1 MAPTRRPRN
10 TLSVAA
16 EKRLVNEQIT
26 SRARQLNA
34 DTGKPPPRG
43 SASCPDPR
51 HTVTLLSR
59 YIWMTPDENFGKFYQ
74 FCKIGGRACH
84 FQFFDRNVTGL
95 TLAQDAVMTGLLA
108 DKARLGDTNRRHLLP
123 LVATAASTT
132 GASSTASSSE
142 IANQPSVA
150 PAALNTDFVSSR
162 SSPPPSNASEWD
174 TDLAEVTA
182 LSDWM
187 VTVLIYQDS
196 TNFKTY
202 SLALRNID
210 GCFVLRDH
218 QATFEAAG
226 FETTDI
232 IRWFTPDGVWEV
244 LQWDE
249 LVPLYH
255 GELIA
260 LKPQGI
266 HVWING
272 HYMEF
277 ECNPPSAAASRPTK
291 AAKEH
296 LERIKKKQKLTPL
309 GDSIVQVRSDG
320 SRVLKTMAP
329 STPSSSHVRIS
340 VATSSPLPLPT
351 GASPPPSPDT
361 GTPETPPENKDN
373 TSKPS
378 QSTQALQ
385 ELVAIL
391 PELTNLLLMHEANV
405 EANEECS
412 CGRGKR
418 LLGHTSGTCR
428 NPQKPVKFI
437 ITHSNG
443 VHGTRVSFCECF
455 GCGNRVHQLMR
466 AKLFPGSAAEPI
478 SAFSFAVLKE
488 PKLVDTI
495 MFSHSAGSP
504 DNVFTHLINDP
515 YQTFLRIARLWRYL
529 ESRLRFGQVHGIDRL
544 FPHRPPGSL
553 MVYCPACMDPG
564 VNIFG
569 KWWTCPMWLRFLSF
583 GRTPIHTTSHL
594 PMEYAAHCN
603 HVKVI
608 ANQGRIQ
615 NQNCAKTGAVNTQC
629 DHVFV
634 MATADMQNGERYANV
649 DASTHQAFKMY
660 GYGDGKTE
668 NHRHCVPCHDSYD
681 ANCSYWTHKGKR
693 FATSTYLSDQK
704 EFVVKFEHGIPD
716 LHIKGHKDDCMVV
729 FGTPYQ
735 WCVGHFHGETAE
747 YYWVEL
753 NQVGGYTRQMND
765 GHREDTIIAHHNDWN
780 WRKTVNMDRL
790 AQDLEYAR
798 LQYQSKRDH
807 LRQLSQADPRS
818 AHWSTLSREP
828 HLEKSGPGG
837 QQNWVSV
844 YHRRPQ
850 ATPSLQ
856 SLLDSIAKKGETDKD
871 PKGRLNVYEVFF
883 RKAFD
888 IERLQREIREIQR
901 RNKKNPHSIS
911 FRDQE
916 ELCKRSS
923 RLQKALDQLCLH
935 RVEIMPEIGSTVT
948 SAARKQT
955 AIEDETL
962 FLPSD
967 FSAEDRVKFGLCSL
981 ASMEIMLRQAQA
993 NEEVDHV
1000 KSIAKSISTML
1011 HFRTKHIRSQ
1021 DPKTRSEHD
1030 IADAFVKRDRH
1041 INGYNHARAA
1051 LINLGYINAKDEN
1064 SPYPLLCAE
1073 DTHRLPVDIKR
1084 RTGDSKWGNGLLWTI
1099 GAASDLLAGV
1109 EPGEDL
1115 PVGLDEDLVPVSLVT
1130 PTRMTQ
1136 RISGPR
1142 AKTDKTT
1149 MTTELTENI
1158 VGLDREDK
1166 EALAAADMEDA
1177 VPYDEGPTSARE
1189 RRNKK
1194 KEKKYRKDSWL
1205 WSKGT
1210 RNMTADQMK
1219 EWETEGDRVQWFR
1232 AEAEMYRWMEQFEI
1246 KHAEFARVISHFRTM
1261 SSTWNSLAES
1271 HESPGHTAYAKRH
1284 AMMYKDLTE
1293 DAELRFK
1300 RVGHPEFVILAEDVL
1315 LHERVAKWREKQLEW
1330 MVSLGIHKAYL
1341 DASTHQGTPSKK
1353 P

>member
-1 MAPTRRPRN
+1 M
-10 TLSVAA
+10 S
-16 EKRLVNEQIT
+16 KR
-26 SRARQLNA
+26 S
-34 DTGKPPPRG
+34 
-43 SASCPDPR
+43 
-51 HTVTLLSR
+51 
-59 YIWMTPDENFGKFYQ
+59 
-74 FCKIGGRACH
+74 
-84 FQFFDRNVTGL
+84 
-95 TLAQDAVMTGLLA
+95 
-108 DKARLGDTNRRHLLP
+108 
-123 LVATAASTT
+123 
-132 GASSTASSSE
+132 
-142 IANQPSVA
+142 
-150 PAALNTDFVSSR
+150 
-162 SSPPPSNASEWD
+162 
-174 TDLAEVTA
+174 
-182 LSDWM
+182 
-187 VTVLIYQDS
+187 
-196 TNFKTY
+196 
-202 SLALRNID
+202 
-210 GCFVLRDH
+210 
-218 QATFEAAG
+218 
-226 FETTDI
+226 
-232 IRWFTPDGVWEV
+232 
-244 LQWDE
+244 
-249 LVPLYH
+249 
-255 GELIA
+255 
-260 LKPQGI
+260 
-266 HVWING
+266 
-272 HYMEF
+272 
-277 ECNPPSAAASRPTK
+277 SRPTK

-373 TSKPS
+373 NSKPS

-412 CGRGKR
+412 CGRGKCLVSCQDCLFYETSCKHCFIDR
-418 LLGHTSGTCR
+418 HRCMPLHWARVWDLKCGFYRRHDISTLRDDYAIQLGHTSGTCR

-488 PKLVDTI
+488 YDIHSLQAKIGGYDYV
-495 MFSHSAGSP
+495 FSLRRLS

-569 KWWTCPMWLRFLSF
+569 KWWTCPVWLR
-583 GRTPIHTTSHL
+583 HL
-594 PMEYAAHCN
+594 IQMRITIDGNHQVSQFWKNTDPHDVALAMEYAAHCN

-668 NHRHCVPCHDSYD
+668 NHRHCVPCRDSYD
-681 ANCSYWTHKGKR
+681 ANCSYWTYKGKR
-693 FATSTYLSDQK
+693 FAASTYLSDQK

-735 WCVGHFHGETAE
+735 C
-747 YYWVEL
+747 
-753 NQVGGYTRQMND
+753 
-765 GHREDTIIAHHNDWN
+765 RE
-780 WRKTVNMDRL
+780 
-790 AQDLEYAR
+790 Q
-798 LQYQSKRDH
+798 
-807 LRQLSQADPRS
+807 
-818 AHWSTLSREP
+818 
-828 HLEKSGPGG
+828 
-837 QQNWVSV
+837 
-844 YHRRPQ
+844 
-850 ATPSLQ
+850 
-856 SLLDSIAKKGETDKD
+856 
-871 PKGRLNVYEVFF
+871 
-883 RKAFD
+883 
-888 IERLQREIREIQR
+888 
-901 RNKKNPHSIS
+901 
-911 FRDQE
+911 
-916 ELCKRSS
+916 
-923 RLQKALDQLCLH
+923 
-935 RVEIMPEIGSTVT
+935 
-948 SAARKQT
+948 
-955 AIEDETL
+955 
-962 FLPSD
+962 
-967 FSAEDRVKFGLCSL
+967 
-981 ASMEIMLRQAQA
+981 
-993 NEEVDHV
+993 
-1000 KSIAKSISTML
+1000 
-1011 HFRTKHIRSQ
+1011 
-1021 DPKTRSEHD
+1021 
-1030 IADAFVKRDRH
+1030 
-1041 INGYNHARAA
+1041 
-1051 LINLGYINAKDEN
+1051 
-1064 SPYPLLCAE
+1064 
-1073 DTHRLPVDIKR
+1073 
-1084 RTGDSKWGNGLLWTI
+1084 GDSKRGNGLLWTI

-1136 RISGPR
+1136 RISAPTGPR

-1158 VGLDREDK
+1158 VGLDREDE

-1189 RRNKK
+1189 KRNKK

-1210 RNMTADQMK
+1210 RNMTADQMM

-1284 AMMYKDLTE
+1284 AMMYMDLAE

-1300 RVGHPEFVILAEDVL
+1300 RVGHPEFVVLAEDVL
-1315 LHERVAKWREKQLEW
+1315 LHE
-1330 MVSLGIHKAYL
+1330 
-1341 DASTHQGTPSKK
+1341 
-1353 P
+1353 